1 MSLEEGGDTPV
12 GDSVPDLD
20 AAVSG
25 AADEMFA
32 CVAPPETGDIP
43 GVVVGGDGA
52 HEALSGVDVVH
63 PDDWRGGSRHY
74 GDHILSSVLTVV
86 RPYQDSL
93 R

>member
-32 CVAPPETGDIP
+32 SVAPPETGDVP

-63 PDDWRGGSRHY
+63 PDDWRGGSRH
-74 GDHILSSVLTVV
+74 
-86 RPYQDSL
+86 
-93 R
+93 